1 MYLLLSDRRTH
12 PLLLYHKYLLL
23 IICHFDS
30 AGEMRSDGCK
40 IRKQQED
47 VRLTIEQKHRR
58 GPGCGS
64 GSARQGWA
72 APDTAAGR
80 LMGLFISSRVNLVVY
95 SVDM

>member
-1 MYLLLSDRRTH
+1 
-12 PLLLYHKYLLL
+12 
-23 IICHFDS
+23 
-30 AGEMRSDGCK
+30 MRSDGCK
-40 IRKQQED
+40 IRKQQGD

-80 LMGLFISSRVNLVVY
+80 LMGLFIVFISSRVNLVVY